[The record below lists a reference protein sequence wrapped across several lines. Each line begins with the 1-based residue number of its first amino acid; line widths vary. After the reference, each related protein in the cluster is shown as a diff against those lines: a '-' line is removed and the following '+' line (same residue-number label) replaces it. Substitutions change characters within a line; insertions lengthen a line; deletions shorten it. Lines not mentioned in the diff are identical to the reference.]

1 MHAVDKLR
9 TLAKLGRRELL
20 RENLFIFANKL
31 EE

>member
-20 RENLFIFANKL
+20 RENLIISANKL
-31 EE
+31 DD